1 MIKSM
6 TGFGSCSSKDNKQN
20 YTVDIKTINAKQF
33 DFSLKIP
40 SEYKD
45 RENEIRKILSQF
57 LERGKIECTISIEKN
72 TINHSHC
79 INHALVKIYFEELKQ
94 IANDLYITM
103 PDVEILSIAM
113 KMPDIMEVTDILTS
127 EEEWLTLRST
137 IEEACR
143 LTNVCRENEGKTL
156 ASDFELHIMNIL
168 SYLNEIEPYE
178 SERINAIRTRLQKA
192 LKEHCI
198 QNTDFDSNRL
208 EQELIFY
215 LEKIDFTEE
224 KVRLVKHCD
233 YFIQTMKD
241 ETSNGKKL
249 SFISQEIGREI
260 NTLGSKSLEINIQQK
275 VVQMKD
281 ELEKI
286 KEQLANIL

>member
-6 TGFGSCSSKDNKQN
+6 TGFGSCSSKNNIQN

-33 DFSLKIP
+33 DFTLKIP

-45 RENEIRKILSQF
+45 RENEIRKITSEL
-57 LERGKIECTISIEKN
+57 LERGKIECIISIQNN
-72 TINHSHC
+72 TINNSHC
-79 INHALVKIYFEELKQ
+79 INHTLVKTYFEELKQ
-94 IANDLYITM
+94 IASDLSISI

-113 KMPDIMEVTDILTS
+113 KMPDIMEVTDMKTNDEDWLILKK
-127 EEEWLTLRST
+127 T

-143 LTNVCRENEGKTL
+143 LTNLCRENEGKTL
-156 ASDFELHIMNIL
+156 ALDFELHIMNIL
-168 SYLNEIEPYE
+168 SYLNEIEPFE
-178 SERINAIRTRLQKA
+178 SERINAIKTRLQKA
-192 LKEHCI
+192 LKENCI

-241 ETSNGKKL
+241 ESTNGKKL

>member
-1 MIKSM
+1 
-6 TGFGSCSSKDNKQN
+6 
-20 YTVDIKTINAKQF
+20 
-33 DFSLKIP
+33 
-40 SEYKD
+40 
-45 RENEIRKILSQF
+45 
-57 LERGKIECTISIEKN
+57 
-72 TINHSHC
+72 
-79 INHALVKIYFEELKQ
+79 VKIYFKELKQ
-94 IANDLYITM
+94 IASDLCIAI

-113 KMPDIMEVTDILTS
+113 NMPDIMDVTDILTS
-127 EEEWLTLRST
+127 EDEWLTLKST

-156 ASDFELHIMNIL
+156 SSDFELHIMNII
-168 SYLNEIEPYE
+168 SYLNDIEPYE
-178 SERINAIRTRLQKA
+178 NERINAIRTRLQKA

-249 SFISQEIGREI
+249 SFISQEICREI

>member
-20 YTVDIKTINAKQF
+20 YTVDIKTTNAKQF
-33 DFSLKIP
+33 DFNLKIP
-40 SEYKD
+40 SEFKD
-45 RENEIRKILSQF
+45 RENEIRKIANLF
-57 LERGKIECTISIEKN
+57 LERGKIECTISIQKN
-72 TINHSHC
+72 TTTNSHC
-79 INHALVKIYFEELKQ
+79 INHTLVKTYFEELKQ
-94 IANDLYITM
+94 IATDVLISI
-103 PDVEILSIAM
+103 PDAEILSIAM
-113 KMPDIMEVTDILTS
+113 KMPDIMEVTDGKTS
-127 EEEWLTLRST
+127 DEEWLILKNT

-143 LTNVCRENEGKTL
+143 LTNLCRENEGKTL
-156 ASDFELHIMNIL
+156 ASDFNLHITNIL

-178 SERINAIRTRLQKA
+178 SERINAIKTRLQKA
-192 LKEHCI
+192 LKEHGI
-198 QNTDFDSNRL
+198 QNTDFDANRF

-215 LEKIDFTEE
+215 IEKIDFTEE

-233 YFIQTMKD
+233 YFMQTMKD
-241 ETSNGKKL
+241 DTSNGKKL

-260 NTLGSKSLEINIQQK
+260 NTLGSKSLEVNIQQK

>member
-20 YTVDIKTINAKQF
+20 YIVDIKTINAKQF

-40 SEYKD
+40 SEYKC
-45 RENEIRKILSQF
+45 RENDIRKIISQF
-57 LERGKIECTISIEKN
+57 LERGKIECTISIQKN
-72 TINHSHC
+72 TINNSHC
-79 INHALVKIYFEELKQ
+79 INHALVKIYFKELKQ
-94 IANDLYITM
+94 IASDLCIAIT
-103 PDVEILSIAM
+103 DVEILSIAM
-113 KMPDIMEVTDILTS
+113 NMPDIMDVTDILTS
-127 EEEWLTLRST
+127 EDEWLTLKST

-156 ASDFELHIMNIL
+156 SSDFELHIMNII
-168 SYLNEIEPYE
+168 SYLNDIEPYE
-178 SERINAIRTRLQKA
+178 NERINAIRTRLQKA